1 MLCAASSTE
10 IKKKV
15 SIVNFCHKTCDLKT
29 STSKSIN
36 YITLKVFGLPIYI
49 YIDIDIYIYIYK
61 TLLLIFSLHIKL

>member
-29 STSKSIN
+29 STPKSIN
-36 YITLKVFGLPIYI
+36 YINICQ
-49 YIDIDIYIYIYK
+49 
-61 TLLLIFSLHIKL
+61 

>member
-29 STSKSIN
+29 SPKSVN
-36 YITLKVFGLPIYI
+36 YINTC
-49 YIDIDIYIYIYK
+49 IYK
-61 TLLLIFSLHIKL
+61 